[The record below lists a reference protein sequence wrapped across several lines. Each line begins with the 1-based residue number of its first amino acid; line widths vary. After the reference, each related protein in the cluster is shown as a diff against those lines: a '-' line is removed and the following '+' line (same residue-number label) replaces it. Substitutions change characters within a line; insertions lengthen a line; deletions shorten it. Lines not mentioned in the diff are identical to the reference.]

1 MITGAIFDAD
11 GTLLDSMSVWD
22 TIGEDYLR
30 GIGYTPRENLSE
42 TFQSMSLL
50 QAARYYRSEYGVRLS
65 EQEIMD
71 GVNSL
76 LERFYREEALLK
88 PGAEEFLRE
97 LSAHGVRLRVATATE
112 RPLVE
117 AALARGGVL
126 EYFDG
131 ILTCTDVGAG
141 KDGPLIYRR
150 ALQCVGGDRSTV
162 IVFEDALH
170 AARTAKAD
178 GFPVAAVYDSHEKR
192 QDELKALADFYLT
205 DFSDFDSFW
214 SFASTPHSRRV

>member
-30 GIGYTPRENLSE
+30 SIGYIPRENLNE
-42 TFQSMSLL
+42 TFQAMSLL
-50 QAARYYRSEYGVRLS
+50 QAARYYQSEYGVKLS
-65 EQEIMD
+65 TEEIMG
-71 GVNSL
+71 GVNGL
-76 LERFYREEALLK
+76 LERFYRDEALLK
-88 PGAEEFLRE
+88 PGVEGFLRK
-97 LSAHGVRLRVATATE
+97 LSAHGVRMCVATATE

-126 EYFDG
+126 GYFDG
-131 ILTCTDVGAG
+131 ILTCTDVGSG
-141 KDGPLIYRR
+141 KDEPLIYRR
-150 ALQCVGGDRSTV
+150 ALVLVGGNRPSV
-162 IVFEDALH
+162 VVFEDALH

-192 QDELKALADFYLT
+192 QDELKTMADFYLT
-205 DFSDFDSFW
+205 NFSDFDSFW
-214 SFASTPHSRRV
+214 KFASAL

>member
-1 MITGAIFDAD
+1 MITGAVFDVD

-30 GIGYTPRENLSE
+30 GIGYIPRENLNE
-42 TFQSMSLL
+42 TFRAMSLL
-50 QAARYYRSEYGVRLS
+50 QAARYYQNEYGVRLS
-65 EQEIMD
+65 VEEIMR
-71 GVNSL
+71 GVNGL
-76 LERFYREEALLK
+76 LERFYRDKVMLK
-88 PGAEEFLRE
+88 PGAHGFLRE
-97 LSAHGVRLRVATATE
+97 LSAHGVRLCVATATE

-117 AALARGGVL
+117 AALRRGGVL
-126 EYFDG
+126 GYFDG
-131 ILTCTDVGAG
+131 ILTCTDVGSG
-141 KDGPLIYRR
+141 KDKPLIYRR
-150 ALQCVGGDRSTV
+150 ALKCVGGDRPSV
-162 IVFEDALH
+162 VVFEDALH

-214 SFASTPHSRRV
+214 KLASAI